1 MCTNI
6 IKMKGCFYDYIF
18 TLPNNEL
25 KEKTKINMKDL
36 CTEIEKDLKENYF
49 INDFTINNQVIYN
62 LQKRPHFCN
71 KILKNRITVCK
82 HVVVE

>member
-1 MCTNI
+1 MLI
-6 IKMKGCFYDYIF
+6 LLKMKGCFYDYIF
-18 TLPNNEL
+18 TLPNNEI
-25 KEKTKINMKDL
+25 KEYKKPLNMKQL
-36 CTEIEKDLKENYF
+36 CEQIEKDLLEYYHL
-49 INDFTINNQVIYN
+49 NDFTINNQVIYN